1 MYEDIGVGTPDR
13 LQRLWAPYRSKYIAS
28 TPRDEKGSSDPFV
41 QIPSMSDEEGLI
53 VSRGETV
60 YAVLNLYPYN
70 AGHIL
75 VVPYRKVAEIEALT
89 AGESAELMRFV
100 TLAVKTLKAVSD
112 PEAINVGMNLGRAS
126 GGSIGDHLH
135 AHVVPR
141 WAGDSNFMTV
151 ITGTKVLPQLLR
163 ETRQLLAESWKEVAA
178 QQTGGE

>member
-1 MYEDIGVGTPDR
+1 M
-13 LQRLWAPYRSKYIAS
+13 
-28 TPRDEKGSSDPFV
+28 
-41 QIPSMSDEEGLI
+41 
-53 VSRGETV
+53 
-60 YAVLNLYPYN
+60 
-70 AGHIL
+70 
-75 VVPYRKVAEIEALT
+75 
-89 AGESAELMRFV
+89 
-100 TLAVKTLKAVSD
+100 KTLKVVSD